1 MKKVVML
8 VAIMLG
14 TSVMVNAKTTP
25 VKTPQTK
32 EVRME
37 KHAKHRKARAE
48 KKAAAIE
55 AKTAKAK
62 K

>member
-25 VKTPQTK
+25 VKTAQAK

-37 KHAKHRKARAE
+37 KHAKHRKTRAE
-48 KKAAAIE
+48 KKAAAM
-55 AKTAKAK
+55 KQKPLK
-62 K
+62 

>member
-1 MKKVVML
+1 MKKVLML

-25 VKTPQTK
+25 TKTRPAK

-37 KHAKHRKARAE
+37 KHSKHRKARAE
-48 KKAAAIE
+48 KKAAAIGAE
-55 AKTAKAK
+55 TSKAK

>member
-1 MKKVVML
+1 MKKVLML

-25 VKTPQTK
+25 VKTSPAK
-32 EVRME
+32 EVRVE
-37 KHAKHRKARAE
+37 KHSKHRKARAE
-48 KKAAAIE
+48 KKAAAVE
-55 AKTAKAK
+55 AGKSKEK